1 MEMKDATV
9 GFEPPMIDVPVPG
22 DVGVPVEGLAL
33 NSLYALKLRL
43 VAANPGQRE
52 GRARLE
58 FGHVDRTGRF
68 WPFDELKLELPVVSD
83 DDADFA
89 QRGRW
94 YEQFMFFATA
104 ENINA
109 LRWQGPDDR
118 DVSTVVRVAKVV
130 VLYPQFESFRHTLA
144 VMAERETRLH
154 GKAYRPFLG
163 IDVATSYLDKLEKNL
178 TPAPRRMPQLL
189 GTLPERDLRPA
200 SPLVG
205 LVGDD
210 MLAGMLDSSS
220 SCVKLAPENLA
231 LVRENLLDL
240 ILIQRRAVGIG
251 PQSMSDGAESTYLA
265 DLCSALSETQV
276 PIAELSDTPGVPAGV
291 TLRPL
296 RNSGLDIEVTGSEFE
311 LSRFEPIRGNRW
323 NSRNIAVPC
332 VSDLYQYG
340 EFQEL
345 TSRLVENGFS
355 LVLSE
360 TNFDHVPVRTWERFE
375 SPRVKSFGRL
385 SPRAQAALFQNCG
398 FVLIPGR
405 SLRPLADV
413 VNLCAMAL
421 QCGALPIVFGDPLPP
436 PLDQIAESASS
447 FDSLYAYL
455 SQYSADL
462 VRERHWVKRFREF
475 VERGAQG
482 RLREALQDFAAGRRI
497 ARASG
502 ILPSAEFICISKRPE
517 NLNIIAEN
525 YRRQRYG
532 NLGIHLIWN
541 VPADMAQHCVAE
553 TDRMQLPNAR
563 VSVLDESH
571 NIGSCLNYGR
581 RHSLADYWFKF
592 DDDDYYG
599 ANYVGDSVNYY
610 RWVGADAV
618 AKPAGFVHFKRS
630 QEVFVRNLSGVDL
643 WHLARTFPVRP
654 YLCGATLSG
663 RSRSE
668 LPLFSTNYRN
678 SCDSKWMESLPENN
692 FRIFATDPF
701 NHVIFR
707 GDASSHTWQA
717 SEEMLTN
724 NSRLLAKRFV
734 APTFDAE

>member
-1 MEMKDATV
+1 MEMNDVTADL
-9 GFEPPMIDVPVPG
+9 GPLIDVPAHSA
-22 DVGVPVEGLAL
+22 DDTWVGGLAL

-43 VAANPGQRE
+43 VAERPGQRE

-58 FGHVDRTGRF
+58 FGHVDLSGRF
-68 WPFDELKLELPVVSD
+68 WPLDERELDLPVVSD
-83 DDADFA
+83 ADADFA

-94 YEQFMFFATA
+94 YEQLLFFTTN
-104 ENINA
+104 ENVNA
-109 LRWQGPDDR
+109 VRWQGPGDR
-118 DVSTVVRVAKVV
+118 DVVPVVRVSKVV
-130 VLYPQFESFRHTLA
+130 VLVPQFDAFRRTLA
-144 VMAERETRLH
+144 GMAERRTRLH
-154 GKAYRPFLG
+154 GKVYQPFLG
-163 IDVATSYLDKLEKNL
+163 IQAATDYIDGLADEI
-178 TPAPRRMPQLL
+178 TPGPRRLPQLR
-189 GTLPERDLRPA
+189 GTLHERDERVG
-200 SPLVG
+200 SPRVG

-210 MLAGMLDSSS
+210 MLAGLLESSAA
-220 SCVKLAPENLA
+220 CVKLAPDNLA

-240 ILIQRRAVGIG
+240 ILVQRRAVGIG
-251 PQSMSDGAESTYLA
+251 PQSMSDAAESAYLA
-265 DLCSALSETQV
+265 ELCSALSETRV
-276 PIAELSDTPGVPAGV
+276 PIAELADTPGEPAGV
-291 TLRPL
+291 TLLPL
-296 RNSGLDIEVTGSEFE
+296 RNCGLDIEVVGRECE
-311 LSRFEPIRGNRW
+311 LARFEPVRGPRW
-323 NSRNIAVPC
+323 NSRSIAIPC
-332 VSDLYQYG
+332 VSDLYQFA

-345 TSRLVENGFS
+345 ANRLVENGFS
-355 LVLSE
+355 LALSE

-385 SPRAQAALFQNCG
+385 SPRAQSALFQNCG
-398 FVLIPGR
+398 FALVPGR

-421 QCGALPIVFGDPLPP
+421 QSGALPIVFGDPLPP
-436 PLDQIAESASS
+436 PLGSIAESAGS

-475 VERGAQG
+475 VERSNEG
-482 RLREALQDFAAGRRI
+482 RLRDALQDFAAGRRI

-502 ILPSAEFICISKRPE
+502 VAPSAELICISKRPE
-517 NLNIIAEN
+517 NLEMIAEN
-525 YRRQRYG
+525 YRRQRYP

-541 VPADMAQHCVAE
+541 VPAEMAAHCVAE
-553 TDRMQLPNAR
+553 TDRMNLPNAR
-563 VSVLDESH
+563 VSILDESH

-581 RHSLADYWFKF
+581 RHSPAEYWFKF

-599 ANYVGDSVNYY
+599 ANYVVDSVNYY
-610 RWVGADAV
+610 RWVGADSV
-618 AKPAGFVHFKRS
+618 AKPAGFMYFKRS
-630 QEVFVRNLSGVDL
+630 QEVFVRNLSGVNL
-643 WHLARTFPVRP
+643 WHLARTFPDRP

-663 RSRSE
+663 RSRSD

-724 NSRLLAKRFV
+724 NSRLLATRFV